1 MPLCG
6 HPPSTL
12 LSYASC
18 TAVLA
23 QLMRITEPEAWAT
36 PDALATVPFDLPDD
50 CDPRPGNIWT
60 LYADDY
66 CGWECRNNAFLV
78 RRSAAAGS
86 LFGGG
91 DGDLWGPGSGG
102 GEPDFGCDARGLLSA
117 YMPGDEE
124 GQCVS
129 MRLDGSV
136 GAEGDHRNKPLVLGM
151 PDARY
156 GPGSE
161 RLGIGW
167 RSP

>member
-1 MPLCG
+1 MCIYIRHMPLCG
-6 HPPSTL
+6 HTPPTL

-23 QLMRITEPEAWAT
+23 QLMRIAEPEAWAT
-36 PDALATVPFDLPDD
+36 PEVLATVPFDLPDD
-50 CDPRPGNIWT
+50 CDPRPENIWT

-78 RRSAAAGS
+78 REEAG
-86 LFGGG
+86 LGGG
-91 DGDLWGPGSGG
+91 GFDYGGSG
-102 GEPDFGCDARGLLSA
+102 LLPA
-117 YMPGDEE
+117 YLPGDEE
-124 GQCVS
+124 GRC
-129 MRLDGSV
+129 MALGH
-136 GAEGDHRNKPLVLGM
+136 EGCGEGYHRKEALVLGM

-167 RSP
+167 RSV